1 MAKVQPRFGVLHP
14 EFNQGVTDRNVYM
27 LATLAKQAKK
37 HSIFCGMLY
46 LKKLAVTLVM
56 CFIVHSCISQK
67 VNGHWYGI
75 GMVQTSLTYHS
86 YLSELVLQQKG
97 KAVSGVL
104 HYYFRD
110 SLVKVNINGTFDE
123 DSRRLR
129 IKPFP
134 VIYYQSPSVEN
145 SIDCY
150 VSGSFQ
156 LVAAKTES
164 VLSGSLSGDADHK
177 YTVPNISFR
186 LKRSD
191 DTLDWVKVNEPEPR
205 QDTIAAVAP
214 VAAPGQDQIQTL
226 EEFNKRTKVFTKE
239 LEVSGT
245 SLRLELY
252 DNGQI
257 DYDSVSLIFNDKLL
271 LPKTKLDHRAIRLS
285 IQLDPSL
292 EYNELSMF
300 AENLGMIPPNTAALI
315 IYDGNTRY
323 ETFLTSDLSK
333 NAAIRI
339 RRKKN

>member
-1 MAKVQPRFGVLHP
+1 MT
-14 EFNQGVTDRNVYM
+14 ERNVYM
-27 LATLAKQAKK
+27 LATLAKRAIK

-46 LKKLAVTLVM
+46 LKKLAATLMV
-56 CFIVHSCISQK
+56 CFIVHSCFSQK

-97 KAVSGVL
+97 KTVSGVL
-104 HYYFRD
+104 YYYFRD
-110 SLVKVNINGTFDE
+110 SLVKVNINGSFDD

-150 VSGSFQ
+150 ISGSFQ

-164 VLSGSLSGDADHK
+164 VLSGNLSGDADHK

-205 QDTIAAVAP
+205 PDTIAAVAP
-214 VAAPGQDQIQTL
+214 VPAPAPAQEQIQTL
-226 EEFNKRTKVFTKE
+226 EEFNKRAKVFTKE
-239 LEVSGT
+239 LEVSST

-257 DYDSVSLIFNDKLL
+257 DYDSVSLIFNDKLI
-271 LPKTKLDHRAIRLS
+271 LPKTMLNHRAIRLT

-315 IYDGNTRY
+315 IYDGKTRY
-323 ETFLTSDLSK
+323 ETLLTSDFSK
-333 NAAIRI
+333 NATIKI
-339 RRKKN
+339 SRKKN